1 MRQSILAIMLLIPCL
16 FIGCREDPGVTAGAP
31 AVNPEKIDW
40 GKETTAAGLIAMAKK
55 GEIRE
60 IQWHVMP
67 NIFRAEAGGGRIFYL
82 RNEDKGIDLRGML
95 IKEGVRI
102 GEGGVVFQHVF

>member
-1 MRQSILAIMLLIPCL
+1 MRQSILALMMLIPCM
-16 FIGCREDPGVTAGAP
+16 FIACREDPGEISGAP
-31 AVNPEKIDW
+31 AANPEKIDW

-60 IQWHVMP
+60 IKWHVMP
-67 NIFRAEAGGGRIFYL
+67 NIFRAEAKDGRVYYV
-82 RNEDKGIDLRGML
+82 RNENKGIDLRGML

-102 GEGGVVFQHVF
+102 GDGGVLFQHVF

>member
-1 MRQSILAIMLLIPCL
+1 MRPTILTILLLVPCMLAA
-16 FIGCREDPGVTAGAP
+16 CRDRPGETYGTP
-31 AVNPEKIDW
+31 ATNSEKIDW
-40 GKETTAAGLIAMAKK
+40 GKETTVAGLIARAKK

-67 NIFRAEAGGGRIFYL
+67 NIFRAEAADGKIFYI
-82 RNEDKGIDLRGML
+82 RNENKGIDLRGML